1 MMTPLEVVER
11 RDRNGVL
18 IHVLRSR
25 PSLKAEDRRFLNLLT
40 DQRGLVSN
48 SQMARLNEMAG
59 QYRVSFANG
68 Q

>member
-25 PSLKAEDRRFLNLLT
+25 PSLKTEDRRFLNLLT

-48 SQMARLNEMAG
+48 GNCCA
-59 QYRVSFANG
+59 
-68 Q
+68 